1 MIILTVDAD
10 PRAPV
15 VWYPS
20 VSEPN
25 LFWNQSSC
33 SSYEYL
39 QYNNNEAI
47 GAAITITLNRHVRV
61 KSKMSLGLSKLGS
74 EKLIKIPTQR
84 SKKLSIINRILPR
97 Q

>member
-1 MIILTVDAD
+1 MIIFTVDAD

-25 LFWNQSSC
+25 LFWNQASC
-33 SSYEYL
+33 SFFEYL
-39 QYNNNEAI
+39 QCNNNEAI
-47 GAAITITLNRHVRV
+47 GAAITIKLNRHVRV
-61 KSKMSLGLSKLGS
+61 KSKMSLGLSKLGY
-74 EKLIKIPTQR
+74 EKLSKIPTQR
-84 SKKLSIINRILPR
+84 SKKLSIIKRILPL